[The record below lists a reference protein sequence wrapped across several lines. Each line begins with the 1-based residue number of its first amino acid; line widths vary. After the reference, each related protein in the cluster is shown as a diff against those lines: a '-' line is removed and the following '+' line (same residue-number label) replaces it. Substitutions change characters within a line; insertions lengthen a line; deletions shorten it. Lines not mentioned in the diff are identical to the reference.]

1 MTTLTANINTATSVL
16 SNKVFPIIS
25 WKSIS
30 IISLFLASWFCAFAV
45 VYTTYSTRHAFAE
58 LQNVR
63 QQHDTLFMEWTQL
76 LLEQSA
82 LTDTGQIEQIAWEE
96 FGMQLPTKEQSHF
109 LVVQK

>member
-1 MTTLTANINTATSVL
+1 
-16 SNKVFPIIS
+16 
-25 WKSIS
+25 
-30 IISLFLASWFCAFAV
+30 
-45 VYTTYSTRHAFAE
+45 
-58 LQNVR
+58 
-63 QQHDTLFMEWTQL
+63 MEWTQL